1 MCNIEQ
7 RIMKD
12 LVEFKNAQISSLQK
26 ELTKSRERNIQL
38 ETWVFELCDR
48 DCPDEYKEVIIN
60 EFNKLD

>member
-1 MCNIEQ
+1 
-7 RIMKD
+7 MKD
-12 LVEFKNAQISSLQK
+12 LVEFKNAQIGALQQ
-26 ELTKSRERNIQL
+26 ELAKSRERNIQL

>member
-12 LVEFKNAQISSLQK
+12 LVEFKNAQIGALQQ

>member
-1 MCNIEQ
+1 
-7 RIMKD
+7 MKD
-12 LVEFKNAQISSLQK
+12 LVEFKNAQIGALQQ

>member
-12 LVEFKNAQISSLQK
+12 LIEFKNAQISSLQK
-26 ELTKSRERNIQL
+26 ELAKSRERNIQL
-38 ETWVFELCDR
+38 ETWVFELCDTST
-48 DCPDEYKEVIIN
+48 PDEYKEVIIN

>member
-12 LVEFKNAQISSLQK
+12 LIEFKNAQISSLQN

-38 ETWVFELCDR
+38 ETWVFELCDTNT
-48 DCPDEYKEVIIN
+48 PDEYKEVIIN

>member
-12 LVEFKNAQISSLQK
+12 LVEFKNAQIGALQQ

-38 ETWVFELCDR
+38 ETWVFELCDM

>member
-1 MCNIEQ
+1 
-7 RIMKD
+7 MKD
-12 LVEFKNAQISSLQK
+12 LIEFKNAQIGALQQ
-26 ELTKSRERNIQL
+26 ELAKSRERNIQL

>member
-12 LVEFKNAQISSLQK
+12 LVEFKNAQIGALQQ
-26 ELTKSRERNIQL
+26 ELAKSRERNIQL

>member
-12 LVEFKNAQISSLQK
+12 LVEFKNAQISSLQR
-26 ELTKSRERNIQL
+26 ELAKSRERNIQL

>member
-12 LVEFKNAQISSLQK
+12 LVEFKNAQIGALQQ
-26 ELTKSRERNIQL
+26 ELAKSRERNIQL

-48 DCPDEYKEVIIN
+48 DCPAEYKEVIIN